1 MNCQPGKRHCSKSD
15 CSHQSTCGA
24 LSSCVSTTRQK
35 KNIRKTE
42 RGQHN
47 KNLIPMPANL
57 VQSLND
63 ANGNVARLLT
73 ILNLYYR
80 LNWNKQYFNNTYLC
94 FRFNYRR
101 SIISQGRSIGL
112 SINFWS
118 ISPASN
124 IIHSTFIKDSR
135 QYFYFVLSENK

>member
-15 CSHQSTCGA
+15 CSHQSTFGA
-24 LSSCVSTTRQK
+24 PSSCVSSTRQQ
-35 KNIRKTE
+35 KNIRKNE
-42 RGQHN
+42 RRHDN

-63 ANGNVARLLT
+63 ANGNVVKWRL
-73 ILNLYYR
+73 IISLYIYR
-80 LNWNKQYFNNTYLC
+80 LNWNKKYFNNTYMC

-135 QYFYFVLSENK
+135 QYFYFVLSEN